1 MGCDLLAEGL
11 VSWPKG
17 LHLILLFSIINHM
30 KAKHRK
36 TLELIFSR
44 PTSAGVKW
52 SDALALFTELGAEI
66 TEREGSRVAVFLFEQ
81 VKVMHC
87 PHPSPDMDK
96 GAVASI
102 RRWLEENGVKP

>member
-1 MGCDLLAEGL
+1 
-11 VSWPKG
+11 
-17 LHLILLFSIINHM
+17 M

-44 PTSAGVKW
+44 PTPAGVKW
-52 SDALALFTELGAEI
+52 PDARALFLELGAELE
-66 TEREGSRVAVFLFEQ
+66 EREGSRVAVFLFGQ
-81 VKVMHC
+81 VKVLHR

-102 RRWLEENGVKP
+102 RGWLEENGVRR

>member
-1 MGCDLLAEGL
+1 M
-11 VSWPKG
+11 
-17 LHLILLFSIINHM
+17 ILFFSIILHV

-44 PTSAGVKW
+44 PTPTGVKW
-52 SDALALFTELGAEI
+52 NDAVALFVELGAET
-66 TEREGSRVAVFLFEQ
+66 TEREGSRVAVFLFGQ
-81 VKVMHC
+81 VKVMHR

-102 RRWLEENGVKP
+102 RRWFEENGVKP